1 MYCDQMNS
9 WYDHRTKEEVLN
21 STVFALV
28 QQSIGTPGLV
38 GLDKL
43 LSFMIVRELQVTINL
58 HKYGKVPHKRSCI

>member
-1 MYCDQMNS
+1 MNS

-43 LSFMIVRELQVTINL
+43 LSFMIVRELQVI